1 MLMEIRTDAALLGP
15 PIAMVVGEHMAK
27 VVLSAQARQAIRVDM
42 LQRPRI
48 EACGLLIGEIT
59 PAGDWLVETAVP
71 LRNIRNSAVRC
82 EFDPQEM
89 LECDTVYGE
98 RVIGVYHSHP
108 GGPPSPS
115 RTDTD
120 NMENHQDSI
129 WVWLIASFYR
139 QRGAAAGGDTD
150 DGLSIAAYR
159 HDPQSGL
166 QTIPIFLAPALQ
178 QDHQDAD
185 AAAPP
190 EQDRPEDP
198 GNP

>member
-1 MLMEIRTDAALLGP
+1 
-15 PIAMVVGEHMAK
+15 MAK
-27 VVLSAQARQAIRVDM
+27 VVLSEQARQAIRADM
-42 LQRPRI
+42 LHRPRI

-59 PAGDWLVETAVP
+59 PADDWLVETAVP

-89 LECDTVYGE
+89 AECYVVYGD

-115 RTDTD
+115 KTDTD
-120 NMENHQDSI
+120 NMKHHQDSI
-129 WVWLIASFYR
+129 WAWLIASFYR
-139 QRGAAAGGDTD
+139 QRGAAPEAYTD

-166 QTIPIFLAPALQ
+166 QTIPIFITPTSQ
-178 QDHQDAD
+178 QS
-185 AAAPP
+185 
-190 EQDRPEDP
+190 
-198 GNP
+198 NPQSL